1 MRFNNIW
8 RLRPHVMAALVI
20 LSSLFLTTG
29 RNALAQQ
36 SVASA
41 TVSINDLTVR
51 DRLPAASIQEGKVN
65 VTGVVTDQNGAVVAG
80 VQVTAVNT
88 LTKEKWSVVTDAQG
102 RYALDE
108 LSPGVY
114 TVTATAKGFANS
126 TREMRVGADNSV
138 VDFQLSVGAVGET
151 VTVED
156 GTARAE
162 LERTPG
168 GVAVVTERELNNTRA
183 YNLRDVFEF
192 TPGVVVQPRF
202 GSDEAQISIRGSGL
216 RNNYHGRGV
225 NFLINGIPSMDAD
238 GFSDFEAL
246 DFLAAQ
252 RVEVW
257 KGANALRYGGNTSGG
272 AINIVTHTGKTAP
285 PFEFR
290 VQGGSFGSFTGHVAT
305 GGEKGRL
312 GYFLSFTAVELDGY
326 REHSNQGR
334 QRFFGNFNYA
344 LDDHTDF
351 NLDIIYANVGERY
364 PGSLTREEF
373 FSDPR
378 AAVPIYVQQDQGRFV
393 NYTRVGFGMNRR
405 FGGGHE
411 FSFNVFGQ
419 YRNLDHPIF
428 NVLDQDTRTFGGEF
442 RYSHT
447 GERNRFVI
455 GFSPW
460 VTPNGG
466 RRFENING
474 SAGAQTAHF
483 DSLATNY
490 GIYVENQH
498 DFGPSFTFVTG
509 ARADWA
515 VRRYTDLFLANGDQS
530 DRRTFKAFSPKLGFV
545 WRPRDEMQVFANLSR
560 SYEPPVLNIEL
571 ISFGAPGFLPL
582 GAQDSWQIE
591 VGTRGRAGRRLDYEL
606 TFFDLEV
613 NDEIINSSVRPFP
626 GAPFTIPSFRSSPET
641 RHTGLE
647 MSLDAILRQGLFTG
661 RDVLTA
667 RTAYTFSR
675 FRYVDDP
682 LYFDNYLP
690 GAPRHLVRSELRYD
704 HPRGFWIAPN
714 VDWSPATYF
723 MDSANTARNDKYA
736 VLNLRAGFD
745 RQRWGIF
752 FEGANLT
759 DRLYSAA
766 VQVDNEAGS
775 FFEPS
780 NGRSAYAGF
789 RYRFGR

>member
-1 MRFNNIW
+1 MRCSRF
-8 RLRPHVMAALVI
+8 I
-20 LSSLFLTTG
+20 LLLTFF
-29 RNALAQQ
+29 
-36 SVASA
+36 SCFISASA
-41 TVSINDLTVR
+41 QDSAIL
-51 DRLPAASIQEGKVN
+51 K
-65 VTGVVTDQNGAVVAG
+65 GVITDPNGAAVAG
-80 VQVTAVNT
+80 AKVTAVNT
-88 LTKEKWSVVTDAQG
+88 LTREQRRATTDAQG
-102 RYALDE
+102 HYAMDNLA
-108 LSPGVY
+108 PGSY
-114 TVTATAKGFANS
+114 TVTVSAKGFGAA
-126 TREMRVGADNSV
+126 TREVRLSEMNGA
-138 VDFQLSVGAVGET
+138 VDFRLSISAVGET
-151 VTVED
+151 VTVEAE
-156 GTARAE
+156 TARAE

-168 GVAVVTERELNNTRA
+168 GVAVVAGRDLIQTRA

-192 TPGVVVQPRF
+192 TPGVLAQSRF
-202 GSDEAQISIRGSGL
+202 GSDEVQISIRGSGL

-225 NFLINGIPSMDAD
+225 NLLINGIPHMDAD
-238 GFSDFEAL
+238 GFSDFEVL

-257 KGANALRYGGNTSGG
+257 KGANALRYGGATSGG
-272 AINIVTHTGKTAP
+272 AINLVTETGKTAA

-290 VQGGSFGSFTGHVAT
+290 VQGGSFGSFEGHVST
-305 GGEKGRL
+305 GGERGRFN
-312 GYFLSFTAVELDGY
+312 YFLSFTDVELNGY
-326 REHSNQGR
+326 REHSQQGR
-334 QRFFGNFNYA
+334 QRFYSNFNFA
-344 LDDHTDF
+344 LDDRTDF
-351 NLDIIYANVGERY
+351 NLDIIYANIAEKY
-364 PGSLTREEF
+364 PGPLTREEF
-373 FSDPR
+373 FRDPR

-393 NYTRVGFGMNRR
+393 DYGRVGFGMRRR
-405 FGGGHE
+405 FGGGQE
-411 FSFNVFGQ
+411 FSFNLFAQ

-447 GERNRFVI
+447 GESNRFVI
-455 GFSPW
+455 GFSPQ

-474 SAGAQTAHF
+474 RPGAQTAHF

-490 GIYVENQH
+490 GIYVENQF
-498 DFGPSFTFVTG
+498 DIRPSFTLVTG

-515 VRRYTDLFLANGDQS
+515 RRRFTDFFLSDGDQS

-545 WRPRDEMQVFANLSR
+545 WRPRDQMQVFGNVSR

-582 GAQDSWQIE
+582 GAQDTWQFE
-591 VGTRGRAGRRLDYEL
+591 VGTRGRAAQRINYEL

-613 NDEIINSSVRPFP
+613 NDEIINANVLPFP
-626 GAPFTIPSFRSSPET
+626 GATFTIPSFRSAPET

-647 MSLDAILRQGLFTG
+647 LALDATLRQGLFTG
-661 RDVLTA
+661 GDALSA
-667 RTAYTFSR
+667 RAAYTFSR

-682 LYFDNYLP
+682 AYFNNYLP

-736 VLNLRAGFD
+736 ALNLRAGFD
-745 RQRWGIF
+745 RRRWGIF
-752 FEGANLT
+752 FVANNLT

-766 VQVDNEAGS
+766 VQVDSAAGT
-775 FFEPS
+775 FFEPA
-780 NGRSAYAGF
+780 NGRSAYVGL
-789 RYRFGR
+789 RYKFGR

>member
-1 MRFNNIW
+1 MKYQARRWTAFAGSRIVT
-8 RLRPHVMAALVI
+8 LI
-20 LSSLFLTTG
+20 LTLFLIGGHSLT
-29 RNALAQQ
+29 AQQ
-36 SVASA
+36 PAG
-41 TVSINDLTVR
+41 SIMLGGR
-51 DRLPAASIQEGKVN
+51 
-65 VTGVVTDQNGAVVAG
+65 VVDPNGAVVVGA
-80 VQVTAVNT
+80 QITAVNT
-88 LTKEKWSVVTDAQG
+88 LTKEETNGITDAQG
-102 RYALDE
+102 RYLLHNLQAGE
-108 LSPGVY
+108 H
-114 TVTATAKGFANS
+114 TVTVSAKGFASAARALRITDANS
-126 TREMRVGADNSV
+126 T
-138 VDFQLSVGAVGET
+138 VDFQLSIGAVGET
-151 VTVED
+151 VTVADE
-156 GTARAE
+156 TARVE

-168 GVAVVTERELNNTRA
+168 GVAVVPHRDITQSLA
-183 YNLRDVFEF
+183 SNLKDIFTF
-192 TPGVVVQPRF
+192 TPGIVAQPRF
-202 GSDEAQISIRGSGL
+202 GSDEAQFSIRGSGL

-272 AINIVTHTGKTAP
+272 AINLVTQTGKTAP

-290 VQGGSFGSFTGHVAT
+290 VQGGSFGSFHGHVAT
-305 GGEKGRL
+305 GGERGRFN
-312 GYFLSFTAVELDGY
+312 YFLSFTEVELDGY
-326 REHSNQGR
+326 REHSQQGR
-334 QRFFGNFNYA
+334 QRFFGNFNFA
-344 LDDHTDF
+344 LDEKTDLNF
-351 NLDIIYANVGERY
+351 DVVYANIGERY
-364 PGSLTREEF
+364 PGPLTREEF
-373 FSDPR
+373 FRDPR

-393 NYTRVGFGMNRR
+393 NYTRVGFGMRR
-405 FGGGHE
+405 SFDGGHE
-411 FSFNVFGQ
+411 VSFNAFGQ

-428 NVLDQDTRTFGGEF
+428 NVLDQDTRTFGGEL
-442 RYSHT
+442 RYSYT
-447 GERNRFVI
+447 GERNRFVM
-455 GFSPW
+455 GFQPG

-490 GIYVENQH
+490 GIYVENQF
-498 DFGPSFTFVTG
+498 DISPSFTLVTG

-515 VRRYTDLFLANGDQS
+515 LRRFTDLFLANGDQS
-530 DRRTFKAFSPKLGFV
+530 DERTFKAFSPKVGFV
-545 WRPRDEMQVFANLSR
+545 WRPREEMQVFANVSR

-582 GAQDSWQIE
+582 GAQDTWQIE
-591 VGTRGRAGRRLDYEL
+591 VGTRGRAGKRFNYEL

-626 GAPFTIPSFRSSPET
+626 GAPFTIPSFRSAPET

-647 MSLDAILRQGLFTG
+647 LSLDAALWQGMFTEG
-661 RDVLTA
+661 DGLTA

-675 FRYVDDP
+675 FRYVNDP
-682 LYFDNYLP
+682 IYFNNNLP

-714 VDWSPATYF
+714 VDWSPAIYF
-723 MDSANTARNDKYA
+723 MDSANTASNDKYA
-736 VLNLRAGFD
+736 VLNVRAGFD
-745 RQRWGIF
+745 RQRWGLF
-752 FEGANLT
+752 FEASNLT

-766 VQVDNEAGS
+766 VQVDNEAGR

-780 NGRSAYAGF
+780 NGRSAYIGV
-789 RYRFGR
+789 RYRFGGK